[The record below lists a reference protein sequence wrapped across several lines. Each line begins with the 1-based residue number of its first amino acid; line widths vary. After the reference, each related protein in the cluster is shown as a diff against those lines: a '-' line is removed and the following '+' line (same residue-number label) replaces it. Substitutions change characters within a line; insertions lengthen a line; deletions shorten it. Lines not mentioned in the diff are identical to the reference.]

1 MRKYL
6 HAVICLLMTLW
17 ASNYLAAQTQITV
30 VPFPNNLA
38 IREGAADLSKGV
50 YITGSSKQKMYLQKI
65 LNERGIHLNRK
76 KGIEINLVLT
86 HKTSD
91 NPESYELHISRNK
104 IEIKSPVET
113 GIFYGIQ
120 SLNQLLFRSPEIPL
134 VSIKDEPAFK
144 WRSFMLDDARYFH
157 GKDVVKKL
165 LDEMA
170 LLKMNRFHW
179 HLTNDAGWRIE
190 IKAFPLLT
198 QIGSK
203 RDSTQINDNGK
214 KWKSEISDHQ
224 PHSGFYTQEDIKE
237 ILAYAAERQITII
250 PEISMPGHASAAI
263 ASYPFLGTSK
273 QPIKVPTRFGVESAV
288 LDVSDER
295 VKQFIHQ
302 VLKEVSELFPSPYIH
317 IGGDEV
323 KFDQWKNSQS
333 VQEYMAEH
341 HIKNYYDLHVDFTNE
356 ISKFVEDSLGKR
368 IIGWNEILGKNVHE
382 WANEENANASLSK
395 KAIVQFWKGEAKDLL
410 FGIEKGHEIINSDHR
425 YTYLDY
431 TYQQIDLKKAYGF
444 NPIPQGL
451 NPQQQKLIIGLGAQM
466 WSEWTPT
473 FKEISYQT
481 FPRIAAY
488 AETGWTKVENK
499 DFSRFEKNIQGLMGY
514 WQAKNYNLPELRLV
528 QNK

>member
-1 MRKYL
+1 
-6 HAVICLLMTLW
+6 
-17 ASNYLAAQTQITV
+17 
-30 VPFPNNLA
+30 
-38 IREGAADLSKGV
+38 
-50 YITGSSKQKMYLQKI
+50 
-65 LNERGIHLNRK
+65 
-76 KGIEINLVLT
+76 
-86 HKTSD
+86 
-91 NPESYELHISRNK
+91 HISRNK
-104 IEIKSPVET
+104 IEIKASAEA

-120 SLNQLLFRSPEIPL
+120 SLNQLLLTSSEIPL

-237 ILAYAAERQITII
+237 ILAYAAERQIAII

-295 VKQFIHQ
+295 VKLFIHQ
-302 VLKEVSELFPSPYIH
+302 VLKEVSELFPSPY
-317 IGGDEV
+317 
-323 KFDQWKNSQS
+323 
-333 VQEYMAEH
+333 
-341 HIKNYYDLHVDFTNE
+341 
-356 ISKFVEDSLGKR
+356 
-368 IIGWNEILGKNVHE
+368 
-382 WANEENANASLSK
+382 
-395 KAIVQFWKGEAKDLL
+395 
-410 FGIEKGHEIINSDHR
+410 
-425 YTYLDY
+425 
-431 TYQQIDLKKAYGF
+431 
-444 NPIPQGL
+444 
-451 NPQQQKLIIGLGAQM
+451 
-466 WSEWTPT
+466 
-473 FKEISYQT
+473 
-481 FPRIAAY
+481 
-488 AETGWTKVENK
+488 
-499 DFSRFEKNIQGLMGY
+499 
-514 WQAKNYNLPELRLV
+514 
-528 QNK
+528 